1 MTRIVPYRRSPL
13 YPACTALSLIFLA
26 ALSSAVPTLAAT
38 AGKQP
43 SSDDAEAAARDFL
56 DPTAESKPET
66 TPEAKPEVKEPK
78 AEASNPSPED
88 LGQAQLIRVRLPLT
102 GNADANVISAIQR
115 VVDDLN
121 RQPKSK
127 NRRPTLVLEL
137 TTKHGTNGEGTDF
150 TRALSLANFLTSRE
164 MSAVKT
170 VAYIPH
176 TIKGHGV
183 LIALACEKIAI
194 APEAELGEATVDVDA
209 SQPVDPNVIS
219 AYTAVT
225 EAKRTLP
232 LAIALGMVDRRREV
246 LKVETD
252 SGTEYILKED
262 LEALQKKHTIISQ
275 DVLKPAGALGSFT
288 GRDGRDFGVL
298 LTSDVDSLARGLGV
312 PAAALKQDQSM
323 LGNWR
328 PVRIQIEGPI
338 TRRKVHQIQTMLG
351 EEISKRKMNWVGF
364 TIDSSGGRLDDC
376 KELADTI
383 ANLNAS
389 EVQTVAYVPVDAS
402 GGAALIALACDQL
415 VMQPESHVGGKGTM
429 PIDRPTLDDTR
440 DTIRD
445 SLSKKVPHS
454 WSLLTALID
463 PSIDLFAYQ
472 NTKSG
477 EVRYFSTEE
486 AKSQPDADNWRR
498 GARVKP
504 AGEALRMTANQAKE
518 LGVVTHVVDNFDD
531 LKQAY
536 GIDGEIRVA
545 QPNWALELIEALSS
559 PGLAILLLVI
569 GFVGIYIELHSPGVG
584 IGAFVA
590 AVAFILFFWSYF
602 LHGTAEWLE
611 VLLFLGGIFCILIE
625 VLVLPG
631 LAIFGLGG
639 GVMILASL
647 VFATQTFILPRTES
661 QMIELRHSLSIVAT
675 ASLLV
680 IATSI
685 ALRRYL
691 PNAPIF
697 RKLLLNPTPEEE
709 LIDLDYRES
718 LADFSHLL
726 GQQGVAATNL
736 MPSGKAEFNGQ
747 LVDVIADGLPIDRG
761 AKIVVTKTRGNRVM
775 VHAIETE

>member
-1 MTRIVPYRRSPL
+1 MSRIVPYHRSPL
-13 YPACTALSLIFLA
+13 HLIYTALSLILPIAFTVAPLA
-26 ALSSAVPTLAAT
+26 RAASNQNKKPAVDNTAEEAPQAA
-38 AGKQP
+38 ADSKPEAKAAKSDDKP
-43 SSDDAEAAARDFL
+43 SSDD
-56 DPTAESKPET
+56 
-66 TPEAKPEVKEPK
+66 
-78 AEASNPSPED
+78 
-88 LGQAQLIRVRLPLT
+88 LGEAQLVRIRLPLT
-102 GNADANVISAIQR
+102 GNADDNVISAVQR
-115 VVDDLN
+115 VVDDLT
-121 RQPKSK
+121 RHAKPAG
-127 NRRPTLVLEL
+127 RRPTLVLEL
-137 TTKHGTNGEGTDF
+137 APKRGTNGEGTDF
-150 TRALSLANFLTSRE
+150 TRALKVANFLTSPA

-183 LIALACEKIAI
+183 LVALACEKIAI
-194 APEAELGEATVDVDA
+194 APEADLGEATIDADA
-209 SQPVDPNVIS
+209 SRPVDPNVVS
-219 AYTAVT
+219 AYTAII

-232 LAIALGMVDRRREV
+232 LAVALGMVDRRLEV

-252 SGTEYILKED
+252 SGTEYALNSE
-262 LEALQKKHTIISQ
+262 LEALKKKHTIISQ

-312 PAAALKQDQSM
+312 GAAALKQDQSM

-338 TRRKVHQIQTMLG
+338 TRRKVHQIKTMLG
-351 EEISKRKMNWVGF
+351 EEISKRKFNWIGF
-364 TIDSSGGRLDDC
+364 TIDSEGGRLEDC

-389 EVQTVAYVPVDAS
+389 EVQTVAYVPVDAA

-415 VMQPESHVGGKGTM
+415 VMQPESHVGGRGTV
-429 PIDRPTLDDTR
+429 PIDRPTLDDAR
-440 DTIRD
+440 ESIRD

-477 EVRYFSTEE
+477 EVRYFSSEE
-486 AKSQPDADNWRR
+486 AKTQPDADNWRR

-518 LGVVTHVVDNFDD
+518 LGVATHVVDNFDD

-536 GIDGEIRVA
+536 GIEGDIRVA
-545 QPNWALELIEALSS
+545 QPNWALEFIEALSS
-559 PGLAILLLVI
+559 PGLAVLLIVI
-569 GFVGIYIELHSPGVG
+569 GFVGVYVELHSPGVG
-584 IGAFVA
+584 IGAFIA
-590 AVAFILFFWSYF
+590 AVAFLLFFWSHF
-602 LHGTAEWLE
+602 LNGTAEWLE

-639 GVMILASL
+639 GAMILASL
-647 VFATQTFILPRTES
+647 VLATQTFILPRTES

-675 ASLLV
+675 ATLIV
-680 IATSI
+680 IAASI

-691 PNAPIF
+691 PSAPVF
-697 RKLLLNPTPEEE
+697 RKLLLNPPPEEE
-709 LIDLDYRES
+709 LMDLEYRES

-726 GQQGVAATNL
+726 GQEGTAATNL
-736 MPSGKAEFNGQ
+736 MPAGKAEFNGQ

-761 AKIVVTKTRGNRVM
+761 AKIVVVKTRGNRVL
-775 VHAIETE
+775 VHALDS